1 MDARIREIDLPAD
14 VGAPMADDITE
25 LSERLDQDHTPETN
39 GRMAICRRCGFRA
52 TSEAGEHHV
61 LLEEQAARATSWL
74 GGQATANRL
83 TKAREALDT

>member
-1 MDARIREIDLPAD
+1 MLDGRRMLVVDEL
-14 VGAPMADDITE
+14 VQ
-25 LSERLDQDHTPETN
+25 LSERLDEDHLPETN

-61 LLEEQAARATSWL
+61 LVEGQAARAQGWL

-83 TKAREALDT
+83 TKARQALNT

>member
-1 MDARIREIDLPAD
+1 MSMVD
-14 VGAPMADDITE
+14 E
-25 LSERLDQDHTPETN
+25 LTKLSGRLDQDHLPETN

-52 TSEAGEHHV
+52 VSPAGEHHV
-61 LLEEQAARATSWL
+61 LIEGQAPRAESWL

>member
-1 MDARIREIDLPAD
+1 MFVVDEL
-14 VGAPMADDITE
+14 VQ
-25 LSERLDQDHTPETN
+25 LSERLDGDHRPETN

-61 LLEEQAARATSWL
+61 LVEGQAARAQAWL

-83 TKAREALDT
+83 TKAKQALNT

>member
-1 MDARIREIDLPAD
+1 LLDGRGILVVDEL
-14 VGAPMADDITE
+14 VQ
-25 LSERLDQDHTPETN
+25 LSERLDEDHLPETN

-61 LLEEQAARATSWL
+61 LVEGQDARAQGWL

-83 TKAREALDT
+83 TKARQALNT

>member
-1 MDARIREIDLPAD
+1 MLVVD
-14 VGAPMADDITE
+14 E
-25 LSERLDQDHTPETN
+25 LAQLSQRLDEDHLPETN

-61 LLEEQAARATSWL
+61 LIEGQGARAEGWL

-83 TKAREALDT
+83 TKAKQALNT